1 MPNGV
6 PSNPALEAFKLEYQ
20 LAAARYENIYKALWQ
35 IFSYLAAVSGALLT
49 FGGDHFQQN
58 LLWVLASLPLFF
70 WYLSTY
76 LPMNYY
82 GDLCLM
88 RLVAVE
94 ADIYRESGADIKHY
108 AHFSD
113 NRSKGLRVRHIVH
126 VFCIALGLI
135 LAVNG
140 CKAVRACRNGVP
152 LFREK
157 SVETKPISLT
167 VDELKRVM
175 QHSPPTGQ
183 EPEEAKPAKSISQP
197 PPIPPKGAPAKTKT
211 N

>member
-1 MPNGV
+1 MPNGA
-6 PSNPALEAFKLEYQ
+6 PPNPALEAYKLEYQ
-20 LAAARYENIYKALWQ
+20 LAAGRYENIYKALWQ
-35 IFSYLAAVSGALLT
+35 IFSYLSAVTGALLT

-58 LLWVLASLPLFF
+58 FLWVLASLPLFF

-94 ADIYRESGADIKHY
+94 TDINRESGADIKHY

-140 CKAVRACRNGVP
+140 YKAIRACRSGVP

-167 VDELKRVM
+167 ADELKKLM
-175 QHSPPTGQ
+175 EQSPPARQ
-183 EPEEAKPAKSISQP
+183 EPQEAKPARNISQTP
-197 PPIPPKGAPAKTKT
+197 AVPPKDAPTMKKT